1 MKLVLVF
8 IHSFI
13 HLYSAEGRGGSGAPP
28 RNTGC
33 KMEIHP
39 GWAPCTHTLNL
50 TTCLYMFLEDEGRKP
65 IRTQEEDV
73 KLHSKPLYSRASPSQ
88 ALLLYSSIDRRI
100 TTVT

>member
-1 MKLVLVF
+1 MDLEL
-8 IHSFI
+8 
-13 HLYSAEGRGGSGAPP
+13 L
-28 RNTGC
+28 
-33 KMEIHP
+33 P
-39 GWAPCTHTLNL
+39 GTLGVKWKYTQAGHHVHTLNL
-50 TTCLYMFLEDEGRKP
+50 TTYLYMFFEDEGRKP